1 VRRRR
6 VIIILAAAVLVAI
19 GAVAYW
25 SGEPRYHGKTLS
37 EWLVVYEF
45 GRLGSLTFSQAQK
58 HAEVAISHM
67 GTSAL
72 PWLVN
77 WIQYEEQR
85 LPWWKNQALIIAC
98 KLHIKGSHVWTVANG
113 RAIYIP
119 GKSMLWIVND
129 SASRRADYAYR
140 YGFKLVG
147 PQAAVALPDLLRLS
161 QSTNSVVSARAR
173 YAMVTIPN
181 LLPQLV
187 EMLTNATS
195 SVRFGAV
202 CGLNSF
208 GSLAQQYPGLDT
220 ARAVPSLVQTLKD
233 PDLRVRKEA
242 TNALQKIAPD
252 VLKDF

>member
-1 VRRRR
+1 
-6 VIIILAAAVLVAI
+6 
-19 GAVAYW
+19 
-25 SGEPRYHGKTLS
+25 LS

-45 GRLGSLTFSQAQK
+45 GRLGSSTFSEAQK

-67 GTSAL
+67 GTNAL
-72 PWLVN
+72 PWLVD

-85 LPWWKNQALIIAC
+85 LPWWKSQALMIAC
-98 KLHIKGSHVWTVANG
+98 KLHIKGSRVWNVANG
-113 RAIYIP
+113 RAIYLP
-119 GKSMLWIVND
+119 GKSMQWIVDD
-129 SASRRADYAYR
+129 SARKRADYAYR

-161 QSTNSVVSARAR
+161 QSTNSVVSDRAR

-187 EMLTNATS
+187 EMLTNKTS

-202 CGLNSF
+202 RGLNSF
-208 GSLAQQYPGLDT
+208 GSLAQEFPSLDT
-220 ARAVPSLVQTLKD
+220 ARAVPSLVRTLKD
-233 PDLRVRKEA
+233 PDLRVRSEA

>member
-1 VRRRR
+1 M
-6 VIIILAAAVLVAI
+6 
-19 GAVAYW
+19 AYW
-25 SGEPRYHGKTLS
+25 SGEPRYDGKTLS

-45 GRLGSLTFSQAQK
+45 GRSGSSTFSEAQQR
-58 HAEVAISHM
+58 AEVAISHM
-67 GTSAL
+67 GTNAL

-85 LPWWKNQALIIAC
+85 QLPWWKSQALTIAC
-98 KLHIKGSHVWTVANG
+98 KLHIKGSRIWTATNG
-113 RAIYIP
+113 RVIYVP
-119 GKSMLWIVND
+119 GKSMLWLVDD
-129 SASRRADYAYR
+129 SARKRADYAYR

-147 PQAAVALPDLLRLS
+147 PQAAVALPDLLRLLE
-161 QSTNSVVSARAR
+161 STNSVVSARAG
-173 YAMVTIPN
+173 YAMVTIRR

-187 EMLTNATS
+187 GMLTNETS
-195 SVRFGAV
+195 SVRFGAAR
-202 CGLNSF
+202 GLSSF
-208 GSLAQQYPGLDT
+208 GSLAQEFPGLDT

>member
-1 VRRRR
+1 
-6 VIIILAAAVLVAI
+6 
-19 GAVAYW
+19 
-25 SGEPRYHGKTLS
+25 LS

-45 GRLGSLTFSQAQK
+45 GRLGTSTFSEAQK

-67 GTSAL
+67 GTNAL
-72 PWLVN
+72 PWLVD

-85 LPWWKNQALIIAC
+85 QLPWWKSQALTIAC
-98 KLHIKGSHVWTVANG
+98 KLHIKGSRSWESTHG
-113 RAIYIP
+113 RVIYVP
-119 GKSMLWIVND
+119 GKSMQWIVD
-129 SASRRADYAYR
+129 DPARRRADYAYR

-147 PQAAVALPDLLRLS
+147 PQAAVALPDLLQLS

-187 EMLTNATS
+187 DMLTNQTG

-202 CGLNSF
+202 RGLSSF
-208 GSLAQQYPGLDT
+208 GSLAQEFPGLDT
-220 ARAVPSLVQTLKD
+220 ARAVPSLVQTLND

-242 TNALQKIAPD
+242 TNALQNIAPD